1 MMRLLLRAYS
11 LPLTLPEVLLYTVA
25 LLTVIFC
32 TLALVVSHLTQTPH
46 PATQAERESFARTY
60 GVDPLCEWGDKYD
73 PNCAP

>member
-1 MMRLLLRAYS
+1 MIRLLLRAYS
-11 LPLTLPEVLLYTVA
+11 LPLTLPEVLLYLVA

-32 TLALVVSHLTQTPH
+32 TLALLVSHLTPTSH

-73 PNCAP
+73 PDCPP